1 MNNTDISK
9 LIKTINSLRSENG
22 CPWDRKQT
30 MQSLLKYVK
39 AETAEL
45 IAAIE
50 NEDVENTCEELGDV
64 FYLILML
71 SSIGEDAG
79 DFTFADVVRGID
91 EKLVRR
97 HPHVFAGRAWESEE
111 DLARQWEEIKAEEKA
126 ARQKKQSTK

>member
-1 MNNTDISK
+1 MHNTDISK

-50 NEDVENTCEELGDV
+50 NEDAENTCEELGDV

-111 DLARQWEEIKAEEKA
+111 DLARQWKEIKAEEKA

>member
-126 ARQKKQSTK
+126 ARQKNKV

>member
-1 MNNTDISK
+1 MHNTDISK

-30 MQSLLKYVK
+30 TQSLLKYVK

-50 NEDVENTCEELGDV
+50 NQDAENTCEELGDV

-71 SSIGEDAG
+71 SSIGEDDG

-97 HPHVFAGRAWESEE
+97 HPHVFAGTAWESEE
-111 DLARQWEEIKAEEKA
+111 DLARQWEKIKAEEKA
-126 ARQKKQSTK
+126 AKQKNKV

>member
-1 MNNTDISK
+1 MHNTDISK

-30 MQSLLKYVK
+30 TQSLLKYVK

-50 NEDVENTCEELGDV
+50 NQDAENTCEELGDV

-71 SSIGEDAG
+71 SSIGEDDG

-97 HPHVFAGRAWESEE
+97 HPHVFAGTAWESEE

-126 ARQKKQSTK
+126 AKQKNKV